1 MPKPK
6 PKPAAPAK
14 TIAGAKGKPRR
25 ARRRSVYSADEV
37 REIFRRFSVQRPDPR
52 GELEF
57 LNPFT
62 LLVAVVL
69 SAQAT
74 DVSVNKATKDL
85 FAIADTPRKM
95 AALGE
100 ERIGSF
106 IRAIGLWRGKARNV
120 LALSEALIRDHGG
133 KVPET
138 REQLTTLPGVGRKT
152 ANVVLN
158 TAFGQP
164 TLAVDTHIFRL
175 GNRLMLAPGKTPDE
189 VEQGFLKIIPPEYLR
204 HAHHWLILHGRY
216 VCKARRPECE
226 RCIIADLCKWPDKTN
241 ALPAP
246 LLPIDGVAAAAK

>member
-106 IRAIGLWRGKARNV
+106 IRAIG
-120 LALSEALIRDHGG
+120 
-133 KVPET
+133 
-138 REQLTTLPGVGRKT
+138 
-152 ANVVLN
+152 
-158 TAFGQP
+158 
-164 TLAVDTHIFRL
+164 
-175 GNRLMLAPGKTPDE
+175 
-189 VEQGFLKIIPPEYLR
+189 
-204 HAHHWLILHGRY
+204 
-216 VCKARRPECE
+216 
-226 RCIIADLCKWPDKTN
+226 
-241 ALPAP
+241 
-246 LLPIDGVAAAAK
+246 